1 MKPQSIIR
9 KVLSAAFLAM
19 LFSAFAAVTAAQNPA
34 NPPLS
39 LADLLIG
46 LRSKKVTLEERNQI
60 LTRAITERGVT
71 FTNGP
76 QIEKEL
82 IATGADAGMIAAVR
96 ARSVKPTPTP
106 APVVVAPVATPT
118 PADFYSK
125 RADASLAKGEVDS
138 ALADYDRALAIKAD
152 DPALY
157 VSRGK
162 ALFTKKSFDQSVKDY
177 DKAIELA
184 PKTAIAFLNRGAS
197 HEKLGEV
204 QKALSDYKSAA
215 DLDATNET
223 AKAEVK
229 RIETQLAKEEADRVA
244 KEEAAKAEAAR
255 LAAPPEFINVGALST
270 ADATRMI
277 TPTYSAMA
285 RQSRV
290 TGKVSVAV
298 DLDEEGNVTK
308 ADATDG
314 PAMLRQ
320 SAEDSA
326 KRTKFKPALF
336 NGKPIKAKG
345 TITYNFSL

>member
-1 MKPQSIIR
+1 MKRLPIIR

-19 LFSAFAAVTAAQNPA
+19 LLSAFAAVTAAQNPQA
-34 NPPLS
+34 PPLS

-60 LTRAITERGVT
+60 LTRAVTDRGVT
-71 FTNGP
+71 FVNTP
-76 QIEKEL
+76 EIEKEL
-82 IATGADAGMIAAVR
+82 TATGADAGMITAVR
-96 ARSVKPTPTP
+96 ARSVKPTPPP
-106 APVVVAPVATPT
+106 APVVVKPVATPT

-125 RADASLAKGEVDS
+125 RADASLAKGEVDN
-138 ALADYDRALAIKAD
+138 ALVDYNKAIEIKTD
-152 DPALY
+152 DPSLY

-184 PKTAIAFLNRGAS
+184 PKTAVAFLNRGAS
-197 HEKLGEV
+197 HEKLGDV

-215 DLDATNET
+215 DLDAANET

-244 KEEAAKAEAAR
+244 KEEAEKAEAAR
-255 LAAPPEFINVGALST
+255 RAAPPEFVNLGALSQT
-270 ADATRMI
+270 EAVRLV
-277 TPTYSAMA
+277 TPTYSPIA

-290 TGKVSVAV
+290 VGKVSVEV
-298 DLDEEGNVTK
+298 NLDEEGNV
-308 ADATDG
+308 ADAKATSG
-314 PAMLRQ
+314 HAMLRN
-320 SAEDSA
+320 SAEDAA
-326 KRTKFKPALF
+326 KRSKFKPALF

>member
-1 MKPQSIIR
+1 MKRQPIAS
-9 KVLSAAFLAM
+9 KVLSAAFLA
-19 LFSAFAAVTAAQNPA
+19 LLVSAFAAVTAAQ

-46 LRSKKVTLEERNQI
+46 LRSKKVSLEERNQI
-60 LTRAITERGVT
+60 LTRAVTDRGVT
-71 FTNGP
+71 FVNTP
-76 QIEKEL
+76 EIEKEL
-82 IATGADAGMIAAVR
+82 IATGADSGMILAVR
-96 ARSVKPTPTP
+96 ARSAKPTPPP
-106 APVVVAPVATPT
+106 APVVVKPVATAT
-118 PADFYSK
+118 PAAFYSQ
-125 RADASLAKGEVDS
+125 RADASLARGEVDA
-138 ALADYDRALAIKAD
+138 ALTDYNKALELKAD

-197 HEKLGEV
+197 YEKLGDV
-204 QKALSDYKSAA
+204 QKALTDYKSAS
-215 DLDATNET
+215 DLDSANET

-229 RIETQLAKEEADRVA
+229 RIETQLAKDEADRKA
-244 KEEAAKAEAAR
+244 KEEAATAEAAR
-255 LAAPPEFINVGALST
+255 LAAPPDCMNLGSLSST
-270 ADATRMI
+270 EAVRLI
-277 TPTYSAMA
+277 TPVYPPMA

-290 TGKVSVAV
+290 IGKVSV
-298 DLDEEGNVTK
+298 DLELDEEGNVTK
-308 ADATDG
+308 ADPTSG

-320 SAEDSA
+320 SAEDAARRS
-326 KRTKFKPALF
+326 KFKPALF